1 MRTTGCAVTL
11 VAAALFT
18 GAAPAAAVEPPQV
31 VVGPPPAEEPPKPEF
46 PMKQDKGCVAA
57 GILPGTDPARQP
69 PVDTALNLSRARE
82 LSRGAGVTVAVIDTG
97 VKPSHRLRDVVGG
110 GDYVADGGEGLSDCD
125 AHGTLVAGIIAGT
138 ADPTDGFIGVAPE
151 ARILSIRYRSAA
163 FTAEDPQHFRPG
175 AEAAVQ
181 VRALARAIVHA
192 ARQGA
197 GVITVALPICVPVR
211 EAVDQS
217 QLSAAIGYAVRVRGA
232 LIVASAGDTGGS
244 GCNQQNPGVDPTDSV
259 DPRGWRRVQT
269 ISTPGWF
276 TPEVLTVGVTTA
288 AGAALDSSLA
298 GPWVSVAAP
307 GTGIVSL
314 GPGGGV
320 VSGVGDPAALSEI
333 GGASF
338 ATAYVSGVAALLRSR
353 FPGETPAE
361 IATRLQASAHSPAR
375 GVDNVVGAGLIDP
388 LAALSYR
395 TPPSRPEGLFQSA
408 PLAVKPPERP
418 RDLRPAITATVVIAC
433 AVLLGL
439 AAGFGPG
446 FAGIRRSG
454 TQSSRSR

>member
-1 MRTTGCAVTL
+1 MRRTGCAVTL
-11 VAAALFT
+11 AVAALLT
-18 GAAPAAAVEPPQV
+18 GAAPAVAVEPPQV
-31 VVGPPPAEEPPKPEF
+31 VVGPPPAEDPPRPEF

-57 GILPGTDPARQP
+57 GLVSGTDPARQP

-97 VKPSHRLRDVVGG
+97 VNASPRLRDLVSG
-110 GDYVADGGEGLSDCD
+110 GDYVAEGGQGLSDCD

-138 ADPTDGFIGVAPE
+138 TDPSDGFTGVAPD

-163 FTAEDPQHFRPG
+163 FTAEDPRNFRPG
-175 AEAAVQ
+175 EEAAVQ
-181 VRALARAIVHA
+181 VRTLARAIVHA

-197 GVITVALPICVPVR
+197 GVITVALPVCVPAGAAVGQAALS
-211 EAVDQS
+211 EAV
-217 QLSAAIGYAVRVRGA
+217 GYAVRVRGA
-232 LIVASAGDTGGS
+232 LVVASAGDTGS
-244 GCNQQNPGVDPTDSV
+244 PGCNKQNPGIDPTDSV

-269 ISTPGWF
+269 VSTPGWF
-276 TPEVLTVGVTTA
+276 TPDVLTVGVTTA
-288 AGAALDSSLA
+288 SGTALDSSLA

-314 GPGGGV
+314 GPGGGI
-320 VSGVGDPAALSEI
+320 VSGVGDPDALSEV

-353 FPGETPAE
+353 FPDETPAE
-361 IATRLQASAHSPAR
+361 IAARLQASAHSPAR
-375 GVDNVVGAGLIDP
+375 GVDNTVGAGLIDP
-388 LAALSYR
+388 MVALSYR
-395 TPPSRPEGLFQSA
+395 TPPGRPEGLFQSA
-408 PLAVKPPERP
+408 PLAVAPPARP
-418 RDLRPAITATVVIAC
+418 RDLRPAITATAVIAG

-439 AAGFGPG
+439 AASFGPG

-454 TQSSRSR
+454 EQPSRPR